1 MGVGE
6 TKDLKSAQT
15 PSCQQPPAAICKSI
29 SSEAGLRAHERKNLL
44 CTSLPVPWGTVAKKA
59 HLTRLPLRGQLQ
71 IWKKRFVST
80 NRLPHWIPV

>member
-29 SSEAGLRAHERKNLL
+29 SSEAGLRAHERKIFYALAF
-44 CTSLPVPWGTVAKKA
+44 PYPEVQWQKKY
-59 HLTRLPLRGQLQ
+59 T
-71 IWKKRFVST
+71 
-80 NRLPHWIPV
+80 